1 MIGDGGDDDD
11 AMYVATTRRL
21 KGLES
26 WIRIHWSLLR
36 YD

>member
-11 AMYVATTRRL
+11 TMYVAMTRL

-26 WIRIHWSLLR
+26 WIRVHWSLLR